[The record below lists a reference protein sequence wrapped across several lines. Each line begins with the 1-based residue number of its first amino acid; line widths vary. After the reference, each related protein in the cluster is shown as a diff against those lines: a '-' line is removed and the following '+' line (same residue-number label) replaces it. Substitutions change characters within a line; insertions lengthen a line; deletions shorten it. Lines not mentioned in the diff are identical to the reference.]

1 MGSNEHN
8 YIHWGTIKAA
18 SFLAD
23 RWALSLLLPIAAS
36 ALITAWMR
44 GPVRREKGGATGKSR
59 IWRCLDGGAAVQVE
73 AGLPLCL
80 FHLWWL
86 AFAFFSPILPPPS
99 PPSRSLGM
107 IWFAA
112 MFENCLIVLTRLT
125 RAYVC
130 LIHWKCAGWLR
141 LAFSW
146 KEPRNGTVARE
157 QARRRIM
164 SSSPAR
170 DQWGRTPNCSGK
182 GETRRFRNPARK
194 H

>member
-8 YIHWGTIKAA
+8 YIRWGTIKAA
-18 SFLAD
+18 SFCAD

-36 ALITAWMR
+36 ALSMAWIQ
-44 GPVRREKGGATGKSR
+44 GLVGREVAPGREGSGGA
-59 IWRCLDGGAAVQVE
+59 LMEEPAVQVE
-73 AGLPLCL
+73 AGISLCL
-80 FHLWWL
+80 FHLSWL
-86 AFAFFSPILPPPS
+86 AFASLSPTLPPPS
-99 PPSRSLGM
+99 PPSWSLGM

-146 KEPRNGTVARE
+146 KEPRNGMVARE
-157 QARRRIM
+157 QARRQIM

-182 GETRRFRNPARK
+182 GEIQRFRNPAGK

>member
-23 RWALSLLLPIAAS
+23 RWALSLSLPIAAAS
-36 ALITAWMR
+36 SLSPARMR
-44 GPVRREKGGATGKSR
+44 GAVGREVALGRAGSGRA
-59 IWRCLDGGAAVQVE
+59 LMEEPAVQVE
-73 AGLPLCL
+73 ARLPLCL
-80 FHLWWL
+80 FYLWWL
-86 AFAFFSPILPPPS
+86 ALASFSPTLPPPS

-157 QARRRIM
+157 QARRQIM

-170 DQWGRTPNCSGK
+170 DQWGRTPTCSGK
-182 GETRRFRNPARK
+182 GETRRFCNPAGK